1 MSFNIKCGNLVHYS
15 SYKTWNNLRRIT
27 IKSTFDYINSK
38 LNNNSSK
45 NDKDLNYIIYKKSIH
60 NLIKSMKL
68 GEKQTL
74 FGTSIDMTLHNFN
87 QIMSNISYINALIFF
102 NIIGLY
108 FLCNKNDFDGLYSP
122 GNAMDICNLFDL
134 IEPFIKNNSEE
145 IYAIIYIDG
154 GEEFG
159 KKLYDLFKMS
169 ASENKKIMIN

>member
-1 MSFNIKCGNLVHYS
+1 MSFNIKCGDLVYYS

-27 IKSTFDYINSK
+27 IKSTFDYINFKFNHDSD
-38 LNNNSSK
+38 N
-45 NDKDLNYIIYKKSIH
+45 KDFNYIIYKKSIH

-74 FGTSIDMTLHNFN
+74 FGASIDMTIHNFN
-87 QIMSNISYINALIFF
+87 QIVTNISYINALIFF
-102 NIIGLY
+102 DIIGLY

-122 GNAMDICNLFDL
+122 GNAIDICNLFDL
-134 IEPFIKNNSEE
+134 IEPFVKKNSEE
-145 IYAIIYIDG
+145 IYTIIYING

-169 ASENKKIMIN
+169 ALENKKIMIN